1 MLLGG
6 PVFADHETPAE
17 WASAVEEAGYA
28 AAFCP
33 VEPDASSEE
42 IAAYAAA
49 ADDAGVTVA
58 EVPAFGYNPISPDG
72 EEREASLAACKERLA
87 LADEIGAA
95 CCVNVSG
102 SRNPDNWAGPDPA
115 NLTPETFD
123 RVVDSVREIIDDVN
137 PTDAAYTLETMPW
150 SYPDTVESY
159 RRLLDAVD
167 REQFGVHFDPVN
179 LVSSPQ
185 RYFDTAGLI
194 ESFVA
199 ELGDDIRS
207 GHLKDVR
214 MTEDLTVHL
223 EECRPGTGALDY
235 ETLLTQLDGVGRD
248 VPMLLEHLP
257 DADAYRAAADHVR
270 DVAAD
275 VGVEV
280 TADGR

>member
-33 VEPDASSEE
+33 VEPGASSEE

-58 EVPAFGYNPISPDG
+58 EVPAFGYNPISPDD

-235 ETLLTQLDGVGRD
+235 EPLLTELDGVGRD